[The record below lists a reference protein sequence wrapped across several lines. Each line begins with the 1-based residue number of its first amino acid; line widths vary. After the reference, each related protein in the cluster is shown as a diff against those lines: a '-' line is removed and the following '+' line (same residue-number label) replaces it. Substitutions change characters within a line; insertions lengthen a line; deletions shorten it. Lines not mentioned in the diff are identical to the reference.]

1 MRALDAAGVAATD
14 VHRRQATLDDVFL
27 TLTAHPPA
35 RRLTARPP
43 HDDHPRRPRPRGRQ
57 RARWLV
63 SDSLA
68 LARRNLEHVRQIPEK
83 LLDVTLQ
90 PIMFVL
96 LFAYVFGGVI
106 AVPDGDYRDY
116 LIGGILV
123 QTLAF
128 GMMGP
133 GDVDRHRPRRGHRR
147 PLPLAADVAVGVPAR
162 ALPRRAGRGAG
173 RASSSSGHRARGRL
187 AHRRGRARRVA
198 GFALLVLFAAAMIW
212 VGTLHRRDRPLARR
226 GAGLVFMAVF
236 PLTFLSNAFV
246 PAAGLPDGLQQVAEW
261 NPVSAV
267 VAAVRTL
274 FGNPTAMP
282 ADAPWPL
289 AHPVL
294 AAVLWSLAI
303 LAVAVPLTIRRFKRA
318 HDRVTRVILTV

>member
-1 MRALDAAGVAATD
+1 MTAIAAP
-14 VHRRQATLDDVFL
+14 TL
-27 TLTAHPPA
+27 A
-35 RRLTARPP
+35 
-43 HDDHPRRPRPRGRQ
+43 Q

-68 LARRNLEHVRQIPEK
+68 LAGRNLQHVRQIPEK

-106 AVPDGDYRDY
+106 GVPGGDYKDY

-133 GDVDRHRPRRGHRR
+133 GMSIATDLGEGMVDRIRSLPTSRSAYLLGHF
-147 PLPLAADVAVGVPAR
+147 LAELAATMLGVAILALTGVAIGWSIAGGVPDAI
-162 ALPRRAGRGAG
+162 G
-173 RASSSSGHRARGRL
+173 
-187 AHRRGRARRVA
+187 
-198 GFALLVLFAAAMIW
+198 GFALLVLFASAMIAA
-212 VGTLHRRDRPLARR
+212 GTLLGVIARSPDSVQ
-226 GAGLVFMAVF
+226 GFVFMTVF

-246 PAAGLPDGLQQVAEW
+246 PAAGLPAGLQAIAEW

-267 VAAVRTL
+267 VAAVRDL
-274 FGNPTAMP
+274 FGNPQALP
-282 ADAPWPL
+282 ADAAWPL
-289 AHPVL
+289 QHPVL
-294 AAVLWSLAI
+294 AALAWSVAI
-303 LAVAVPLTIRRFKRA
+303 LAICGPLCVRRFRS
-318 HDRVTRVILTV
+318 RTTG

>member
-1 MRALDAAGVAATD
+1 MSSLAVRS
-14 VHRRQATLDDVFL
+14 
-27 TLTAHPPA
+27 
-35 RRLTARPP
+35 
-43 HDDHPRRPRPRGRQ
+43 
-57 RARWLV
+57 RWLL
-63 SDSLA
+63 SDSLV
-68 LARRNLEHVRQIPEK
+68 LARRNFEHVRQIPEK

-106 AVPDGDYRDY
+106 AIPGGDYKAY

-133 GDVDRHRPRRGHRR
+133 GVSIATDLGEGMVDRIRSLPTSRSAYLVGHFVAEWAATFVAIAI
-147 PLPLAADVAVGVPAR
+147 LALTGLVVGWR
-162 ALPRRAGRGAG
+162 IE
-173 RASSSSGHRARGRL
+173 SGVLDAI
-187 AHRRGRARRVA
+187 A
-198 GFALLVLFAAAMIW
+198 GFALLGFFAAAMIW
-212 VGTLHRRDRPLARR
+212 LGTLVGVIARSPDAVQ
-226 GAGLVFMAVF
+226 GVAFMTIF

-246 PAAGLPDGLQQVAEW
+246 PAEGLPNGLQQVAEW

-274 FGNPTAMP
+274 FGNPTAVP

-289 AHPVL
+289 AHPVT
-294 AAVLWSLAI
+294 AAVLWCIALLAI
-303 LAVAVPLTIRRFKRA
+303 AVPLTISRFKAR
-318 HDRVTRVILTV
+318 TTE

>member
-1 MRALDAAGVAATD
+1 MSTLALRT
-14 VHRRQATLDDVFL
+14 
-27 TLTAHPPA
+27 
-35 RRLTARPP
+35 
-43 HDDHPRRPRPRGRQ
+43 
-57 RARWLV
+57 RWLV

-68 LARRNLEHVRQIPEK
+68 LAGRNLEHVRQIPEK

-96 LFAYVFGGVI
+96 LFTFVFGGVI
-106 AVPDGDYRDY
+106 DVPGGDYTNY

-133 GDVDRHRPRRGHRR
+133 GVSIATDLGEGMVDRIRSLPTSRSAYLVGHFIAEQ
-147 PLPLAADVAVGVPAR
+147 AATLVAIVVLSLTGLVVGW
-162 ALPRRAGRGAG
+162 
-173 RASSSSGHRARGRL
+173 RL
-187 AHRRGRARRVA
+187 DA
-198 GFALLVLFAAAMIW
+198 GFLDAIAGYAILVLFAAAMIW
-212 VGTLHRRDRPLARR
+212 LGTLVGVIARSPDAVQ
-226 GAGLVFMAVF
+226 GVAFMTVF

-246 PAAGLPDGLQQVAEW
+246 PTAGLPDGLQQVAEW

-274 FGNPTAMP
+274 FGNPTAVP

-289 AHPVL
+289 VHPVL
-294 AAVLWSLAI
+294 AAVLWSLLI
-303 LAVAVPLTIRRFKRA
+303 LAIAVPLTISRFKAR
-318 HDRVTRVILTV
+318 TME